1 LFENKNKSNN
11 YIMYVLLKKECIVAI
26 TFIAI
31 LRATDHRTMTFYETD
46 VSIISCKTIE
56 QCKKLGHCLTQLQ

>member
-1 LFENKNKSNN
+1 
-11 YIMYVLLKKECIVAI
+11 MYVLLKKKCIVAI